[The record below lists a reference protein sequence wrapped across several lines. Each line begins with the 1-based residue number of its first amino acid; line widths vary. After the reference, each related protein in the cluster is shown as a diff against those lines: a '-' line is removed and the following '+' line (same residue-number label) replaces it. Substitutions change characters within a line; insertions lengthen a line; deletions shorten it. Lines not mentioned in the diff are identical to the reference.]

1 LKDYRVEMKVKNNL
15 LASAMERKG
24 IASAAE
30 LSRQSGV
37 HQVCIGRYLNLQE
50 SIYDSRGDY
59 RPQFMQLCEFF
70 NLMPSELY
78 PEAQMSEPLKSNKR
92 VIEAD
97 ASELTRIESQACD
110 PALLL
115 EAETRREVADT
126 LLGTLTPRSAKVVSM
141 RHGLDGV
148 EHTYQQIG
156 DELGVGVERV
166 RQIYGSALRK
176 MRHPE
181 RLKYAGLDRYG
192 ELLESE

>member
-1 LKDYRVEMKVKNNL
+1 MKDYRVEMKVKNNL

>member
-1 LKDYRVEMKVKNNL
+1 LKDYRVELKVKNNL

-24 IASAAE
+24 IATAAE
-30 LSRQSGV
+30 LARQSGV
-37 HQVCIGRYLNLQE
+37 TQNDVGKYLNLQQ
-50 SIYDSRGDY
+50 SIYDSRGEY
-59 RPQFMQLCEFF
+59 RPHFMQLCEFF

-126 LLGTLTPRSAKVVSM
+126 LLGTLAPRSAKVVSM

-148 EHTYQQIG
+148 EHTYEQIG
-156 DELGVGVERV
+156 NELGVSRDRA
-166 RQIYGSALRK
+166 RQIYASALRK

>member
-1 LKDYRVEMKVKNNL
+1 MKDYRVELKVKNNL

-30 LSRQSGV
+30 LARQSGV
-37 HQVCIGRYLNLQE
+37 HQVYISRYLNLQE
-50 SIYDSRGDY
+50 SIYDYRGEY
-59 RPQFMQLCEFF
+59 RPQFVRLCEFF

-115 EAETRREVADT
+115 EAETRRKVADT